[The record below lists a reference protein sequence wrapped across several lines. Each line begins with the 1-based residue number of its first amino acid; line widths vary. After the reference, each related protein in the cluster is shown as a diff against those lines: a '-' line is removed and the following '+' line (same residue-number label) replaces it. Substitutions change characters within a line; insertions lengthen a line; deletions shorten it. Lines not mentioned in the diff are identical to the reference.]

1 MSRRF
6 LSAAVSLTVLAACA
20 AALPPAPRNIV
31 ISAKS
36 FVSRAS
42 NQTVLLKGANVVMKA
57 SPWLPP
63 VTGDTLCSDHWYSNF
78 TCYAFTQRDAAHIT
92 GDMGWN
98 FIRLGV
104 VWAGA
109 QPKNEPELDPEWL
122 SRLHALLDLAAQH
135 GIHVLLDVHQDD
147 VGTATCGE
155 GVPQWF
161 SALATPSRI
170 GKPIRPLPF
179 AGGEFPHQPDGLCGT
194 NDTKTWALYAGSDE
208 YSITNPCCV
217 RYNGGGNSWA
227 RMEFTWEA
235 QETVHYLFRNK
246 VGRAYYT
253 RYIGLLAAAVRD
265 YPAAF
270 GIELMN
276 EPPSI
281 ERDAMYA
288 TWQVA
293 ARMMSVP
300 IDCSVLSAAAH
311 SAAALSFTLL
321 ALALLYH
328 SAVSS
333 TLRIRYLTV
342 LCCARHATMRHRCPC
357 LTGSYSVLVRGC
369 VCWLEGVLCSLPVIC
384 SLPTGCSHTLVISSL
399 PQAELPGIAIGIM
412 DTGEAPLP
420 IGDLGLWPSQVK

>member
-1 MSRRF
+1 
-6 LSAAVSLTVLAACA
+6 
-20 AALPPAPRNIV
+20 
-31 ISAKS
+31 
-36 FVSRAS
+36 
-42 NQTVLLKGANVVMKA
+42 
-57 SPWLPP
+57 
-63 VTGDTLCSDHWYSNF
+63 
-78 TCYAFTQRDAAHIT
+78 
-92 GDMGWN
+92 MGWN

-109 QPKNEPELDPEWL
+109 QPKNEPELDPEWV

-135 GIHVLLDVHQDD
+135 GIHVLLDVHQDN

-194 NDTKTWALYAGSDE
+194 NDTKTWALYAASDE
-208 YSITNPCCV
+208 YGISNPCCV
-217 RYNGGGNSWA
+217 RYNGGGSSWA

-235 QETVHYLFRNK
+235 QETVHYLFRNRE
-246 VGRAYYT
+246 GRAYYV

-288 TWQVA
+288 TWQACYDA
-293 ARMMSVP
+293 A
-300 IDCSVLSAAAH
+300 
-311 SAAALSFTLL
+311 
-321 ALALLYH
+321 
-328 SAVSS
+328 
-333 TLRIRYLTV
+333 
-342 LCCARHATMRHRCPC
+342 
-357 LTGSYSVLVRGC
+357 
-369 VCWLEGVLCSLPVIC
+369 
-384 SLPTGCSHTLVISSL
+384 
-399 PQAELPGIAIGIM
+399 QAELPGIAIGIM

-420 IGDLGLWPSQVK
+420 VGDLGLWPTQVEWLKKAEHLFYAFHWYGLPVKDPNKAIQNVRWFMDSWEMPALLTEFNSCDVKVPASANGIGWSYWEYSGFCDRPVRPGDPKKICPVGGCNFGACITGTNGNSWKNLTC